1 MWRTVRPPHAEHAAA
16 APGSQCAGARAP
28 SLVRIQPPTEA
39 HPPPHLPRPD
49 LEQAVRGGA
58 PGAQAAQWARPCAR
72 GADLRH
78 RSASQHLAFW
88 PFDGHRGPSRAA
100 PLGHRAPRTPLVR
113 LGLARGCPWHG
124 PSVLLL
130 RVGLLPGAETAAAG
144 QAGSRLLGPAQGACS
159 PPPMPAHAAHAA
171 PHAHRPTQA
180 QAPRPAHARRSRRC
194 SRPLRVPCSHWQM
207 GAQGRRASRR
217 APAGGARSCC
227 NGRLWPV
234 KRCLGGCMPSP
245 PAPSLHRRLRCGRS

>member
-1 MWRTVRPPHAEHAAA
+1 MGTTVRA
-16 APGSQCAGARAP
+16 
-28 SLVRIQPPTEA
+28 
-39 HPPPHLPRPD
+39 
-49 LEQAVRGGA
+49 RGGSS
-58 PGAQAAQWARPCAR
+58 AQIRESTF
-72 GADLRH
+72 GL
-78 RSASQHLAFW
+78 LAFRR
-88 PFDGHRGPSRAA
+88 PRGPSRAA

-113 LGLARGCPWHG
+113 LGLARGCAGHG
-124 PSVLLL
+124 GSVLLL

-159 PPPMPAHAAHAA
+159 PPPVPAHAAQAA